1 MNGLPAA
8 VAPPL
13 VPVTATSSPILRHW
27 PPRSP
32 MPQRT
37 LAASSRADRARL
49 AEQHPMPAHR
59 RRQPVCGWVAGLAG
73 PDQHG

>member
-1 MNGLPAA
+1 MPQA
-8 VAPPL
+8 
-13 VPVTATSSPILRHW
+13 ILGHW
-27 PPRSP
+27 PP

-49 AEQHPMPAHR
+49 LSSILCRHTGAVNRH
-59 RRQPVCGWVAGLAG
+59 VAGLAG